1 MKRVLAC
8 TLPDSINI
16 LSFTDSVCLAC
27 YISNGHINIYSLPS
41 LKVLVDVDFLALS
54 DLR

>member
-1 MKRVLAC
+1 MRMLNR
-8 TLPDSINI
+8 TFPDSINV
-16 LSFTDSVCLAC
+16 LSFADSVCLAC